1 MARNCYSLGQSQS
14 HWDYKTA
21 WEYDDKNDP
30 SNSQARSYD
39 IDGGVKLIQR
49 SDDDCA
55 IQLIHYHTQLVSSFC
70 TQRGI
75 RFSSDFL
82 CKHEIRPC
90 AMLQ

>member
-55 IQLIHYHTQLVSSFC
+55 IQLIHYHAQVVS
-70 TQRGI
+70 
-75 RFSSDFL
+75 RFVNNGVPEFL
-82 CKHEIRPC
+82 CKHEIPPC